1 LSSHKFLVFFHKS
14 IVNKVNLNTVHLVF
28 LNLTIIYSACSGLVT
43 SLIGLVAN
51 LEFQTTYL
59 T

>member
-1 LSSHKFLVFFHKS
+1 
-14 IVNKVNLNTVHLVF
+14 LNTVHLVF